1 MSSLTVM
8 QAAVSSVNWALNVK
22 PNLPMKSM
30 DFFRSLTGRLAK
42 TFGPCAFLCKLFARI
57 TSRCRSPSPILC
69 SHTDVRV
76 RRTETSS

>member
-1 MSSLTVM
+1 MSSLMVM

-42 TFGPCAFLCKLFARI
+42 TFWAMCFPLQIVCTHHEQMSVA
-57 TSRCRSPSPILC
+57 
-69 SHTDVRV
+69 
-76 RRTETSS
+76 